1 MRSLRARL
9 IVGSALIAVVPMA
22 VAMFLFAHQMD
33 ARVRDEAADRLD
45 AALGGMQAQIQMDRS
60 RVADQ
65 LQALGQ
71 DPTLKRL
78 YLVRSGSSRDLAD
91 DLAERRRVLGL
102 DFLRVIDADGATVA
116 EAAPGDSALPPALV
130 ASAPI
135 LYQDQPVGTLQG
147 GILLDADF
155 LGGLKQ
161 TSGVELA
168 LRDSSGRIVVS
179 TLPGVAETPPP
190 PSRVARL
197 LVAGRPYLGRTL
209 PLALESAPGLHVL
222 GMLSTASIDRAVAAL
237 QLTSVLLAIAGLA
250 LAVALGMLWSSQ
262 VSAPVEALASF
273 STRLARGE
281 WEEPLRLESVRE
293 LETLGEALDRMRR
306 DLQSYRSRLVVS
318 ERQAAWSQMAREVAH
333 EVQNP
338 LTPIAISVA
347 DLKRSYEQ
355 HHPDF
360 PRVLEQAVRTVGEEI
375 ARLKQL
381 LQEFSE
387 FARFPAPQ
395 PAPCRLDELVSDL
408 AALYRADVDAG
419 RLTFARADTSPVFL
433 ADAGQLKQALVNL
446 IKNGLEAIGPEGRV
460 AVSAVTLGDAV
471 EFVVADDGPG
481 LTPEQRAHL
490 FVPGFTTK
498 AAGSGLGLTL
508 VERIASDHHGTVAA
522 EPGPRGGTMMR
533 LRLPLGTRG

>member
-1 MRSLRARL
+1 
-9 IVGSALIAVVPMA
+9 V
-22 VAMFLFAHQMD
+22 
-33 ARVRDEAADRLD
+33 RVRDEADNRLD
-45 AALGGMQAQIQMDRS
+45 AALGGLQAQIEMERG

-65 LQALGQ
+65 LQALGR

-91 DLAERRRVLGL
+91 DLAERRRLLGL
-102 DFLRVIDADGATVA
+102 DFLRVLDPVHAVVA
-116 EAAPGDSALPPALV
+116 EAAPSDSVLPPALV

-147 GILLDADF
+147 GVLLDADF
-155 LGGLKQ
+155 LGALKQ

-168 LRDSSGRIVVS
+168 LRDSSGRTVVS
-179 TLPGVAETPPP
+179 TLPGVANAPPP
-190 PSRVARL
+190 PRTGSARL
-197 LVAGRPYLGRTL
+197 VIAGRPYLGREL
-209 PLALESAPGLHVL
+209 PLALDSAPGLQVFGL
-222 GMLSTASIDRAVAAL
+222 VSTAAIDRSLMALRLTSLLLAVA
-237 QLTSVLLAIAGLA
+237 GLVI
-250 LAVALGMLWSSQ
+250 AVALGMLWSSQ
-262 VSAPVEALASF
+262 VSAPVEELATF
-273 STRLARGE
+273 STRLSHGE
-281 WEEPLRLESVRE
+281 WEEPLRLQSVRE

-306 DLQSYRSRLVVS
+306 DLQSYRARLVVS

-360 PRVLEQAVRTVGEEI
+360 PRILEQAVGTVAAEV
-375 ARLKQL
+375 ATLKRL

-395 PAPCRLDELVSDL
+395 LAPCRLGELMADL
-408 AALYRADVDAG
+408 EALYRTDVDAG
-419 RLTFARADTSPVFL
+419 RLTFARAG
-433 ADAGQLKQALVNL
+433 ADAALYADGGQLKRALVNL
-446 IKNGLEAIGPEGRV
+446 IKNGLEAITPSGRV
-460 AVSAVTLGDAV
+460 AVSATARDGTV

-481 LTPEQRAHL
+481 LTPEQRAQL

-522 EPGPRGGTMMR
+522 EPGPRGGTVMR
-533 LRLPLGTRG
+533 LRLPLDARS